1 MPHARRHDRGEIL
14 HRSGQRNVN
23 AAPLERARERRSSVR
38 RRSRAVR
45 AVNRGDEVS
54 SEVRSGGA
62 ARLFSADG
70 THRRVPRFSRLLPPA
85 VGDSRSGPRTL
96 AHRLP
101 PLEPQASKRHDVPD
115 LRRRAT
121 REQRGR
127 PEHPRVEPPG
137 ASFARHLTHVHA
149 RVRSKRGG
157 CICRFSMTAY
167 TYGSRFFRRKP
178 REKAGFFD
186 GAVPRRSRDSFS
198 PEPLFAIPPFASA
211 GQVPQ
216 ARPRRGRRRVGVRK
230 PPQKNERRVGARA
243 ARAGDQRGALGGKMN
258 PTGARPSYCAMRLR
272 AYRGTTDAVS
282 AKRVASGI
290 ARRVARRRRDERSGL
305 PEDETA
311 GSARRF
317 SNT

>member
-1 MPHARRHDRGEIL
+1 VARL
-14 HRSGQRNVN
+14 VS
-23 AAPLERARERRSSVR
+23 RRS
-38 RRSRAVR
+38 A
-45 AVNRGDEVS
+45 
-54 SEVRSGGA
+54 
-62 ARLFSADG
+62 
-70 THRRVPRFSRLLPPA
+70 
-85 VGDSRSGPRTL
+85 RTL
-96 AHRLP
+96 SAGASILAPFSSSTFGTRDPASTSAHRP
-101 PLEPQASKRHDVPD
+101 PLLHPQASKRHDVSD

-157 CICRFSMTAY
+157 CICLFSMTAY
-167 TYGSRFFRRKP
+167 PYGSRFFRRKP
-178 REKAGFFD
+178 REKAGLFD

>member
-1 MPHARRHDRGEIL
+1 VARL
-14 HRSGQRNVN
+14 V
-23 AAPLERARERRSSVR
+23 SSR
-38 RRSRAVR
+38 PMGPTGGCLDSRA
-45 AVNRGDEVS
+45 
-54 SEVRSGGA
+54 
-62 ARLFSADG
+62 F
-70 THRRVPRFSRLLPPA
+70 FLLTC
-85 VGDSRSGPRTL
+85 GDSRSGPRTL

-157 CICRFSMTAY
+157 CICLFSMTAY
-167 TYGSRFFRRKP
+167 PYGSRFFRRKP
-178 REKAGFFD
+178 REKAGLFD

>member
-1 MPHARRHDRGEIL
+1 VDETSARRAATRESARTPFVRSPTVTRGP
-14 HRSGQRNVN
+14 RGQTGASGSRRRCV
-23 AAPLERARERRSSVR
+23 RVARLVSRRS
-38 RRSRAVR
+38 A
-45 AVNRGDEVS
+45 
-54 SEVRSGGA
+54 
-62 ARLFSADG
+62 
-70 THRRVPRFSRLLPPA
+70 
-85 VGDSRSGPRTL
+85 RTL
-96 AHRLP
+96 SAGASILAPFSSSTFGTRDPASTSAHRP
-101 PLEPQASKRHDVPD
+101 PLLHPQASKRHDVSD

-167 TYGSRFFRRKP
+167 PYGSRFFRRKP

-216 ARPRRGRRRVGVRK
+216 A
-230 PPQKNERRVGARA
+230 
-243 ARAGDQRGALGGKMN
+243 
-258 PTGARPSYCAMRLR
+258 
-272 AYRGTTDAVS
+272 
-282 AKRVASGI
+282 
-290 ARRVARRRRDERSGL
+290 
-305 PEDETA
+305 
-311 GSARRF
+311 
-317 SNT
+317 